1 MLIPPTIPIDNLNAL
16 AWELRSSDPV
26 RSGLLA
32 AEARSLSTGGGETYP
47 RGLAEALRTLALS
60 AFSSGD
66 FPQAIANANE
76 GMEILREI
84 GDRHGVL
91 VTLQTIGLA
100 YYRMGEFRS
109 SLERF
114 HETLAIAREL
124 GERRFEA
131 ITLNNIG
138 LVEGSL
144 GDLAASLASHLA
156 SLEIVESLGEKP
168 LEAMI
173 TINIGL
179 LHSRLGEPRHALE
192 QYRRGIELSRAVSD
206 RATIAKALNN
216 CGVCHEKLGELD
228 RALECHLESVAI
240 WEELGH
246 PEHVAGIFHNI
257 GTIHLDRGN
266 PELALEYTLKARRDH
281 TAVDMPGREFASS
294 YQLGRIALAMNDP
307 DEAIARLNE
316 ALSAATRTESLAD
329 LSEAYRELSDA
340 WLAAGNALRA
350 IEHLREHQ
358 RIRDDLFNRQTE
370 ERLQTLR
377 IAREVAVAQK
387 EAEIERLRNVE
398 LRRAFDDL
406 KDAQARIVQSEKMA
420 SLGQLTAGIAH
431 EINNPVNFVTGSI
444 GPVRRNVEQLRK
456 MVEATL
462 VEIPF
467 VRAEELRSEY
477 ELDEIVSEL
486 DGLLEAITRGAERTA
501 QIVSSLRQFSRFE
514 EGDRKLADIH
524 EGLDATID
532 LLSGRLPERTRLTR
546 SYGDIPPVACYP
558 GEINQVFMI
567 LLSNAL
573 QALEPGGR
581 ITITTSES
589 DGHVRIA
596 IADTGTGIAP
606 EILSRIFEPFFTT
619 RDVGEGRGLGL
630 SIAWGIIEK
639 HGGTI
644 EVSSTLGSG
653 SEFVVMLPGSVT

>member
-32 AEARSLSTGGGETYP
+32 AEARSLATGGNEVYR

-60 AFSSGD
+60 AFSAGD
-66 FPQAIANANE
+66 YSQSLARATE
-76 GMEILREI
+76 GMAILSEL

-100 YYRMGEFRS
+100 HYRMGEFRA
-109 SLERF
+109 SLESF
-114 HETLAIAREL
+114 HETLAMAREL

-144 GDLAASLASHLA
+144 GDLAASLESHLK
-156 SLEIVESLGEKP
+156 SLEIVETLGERP

-179 LHSRLGEPRHALE
+179 LHSRLGEPRRALE
-192 QYRRGIELSRAVSD
+192 HYGRGIETSRAAGD
-206 RATIAKALNN
+206 LATVAKALNN
-216 CGVCHEKLGELD
+216 SGVCYEKLGELD

-246 PEHVAGIFHNI
+246 PEQVTGIFHNI
-257 GTIHLDRGN
+257 GTIYLDQGN
-266 PELALEYTLKARRDH
+266 PERALEYTLRARQDLS
-281 TAVDMPGREFASS
+281 AVDLPGREFASNF
-294 YQLGRIALAMNDP
+294 QLGRIALAMNDP
-307 DEAIARLNE
+307 SVGIARLDE
-316 ALSAATRTESLAD
+316 ALAVATRSESRAD
-329 LSEAYRELSDA
+329 QSEAHRYLSEA
-340 WLAAGNALRA
+340 WLAAGDPLRA
-350 IEHLREHQ
+350 IEHLKEYQ
-358 RIRDDLFNRQTE
+358 RIHDELFDQQTE

-398 LRRAFDDL
+398 LKQAFDDL

-420 SLGQLTAGIAH
+420 SLGQLTAGLAH
-431 EINNPVNFVTGSI
+431 EINNPINFVTGSI
-444 GPVRRNVEQLRK
+444 GPARRNIDQLRT
-456 MVEATL
+456 MIEATL

-467 VRAEELRSEY
+467 ARAEELRSEY
-477 ELDEIVSEL
+477 DLDEIVTEL
-486 DGLLEAITRGAERTA
+486 DGLMSSITQGAERTA
-501 QIVSSLRQFSRFE
+501 QIVRSLRQFARFE
-514 EGDRKLADIH
+514 EGDRKSVDLH

-546 SYGDIPPVACYP
+546 SYGDIPSVECYP

-567 LLSNAL
+567 ILSNAL

-589 DGHVRIA
+589 EGFVGIS

-606 EILSRIFEPFFTT
+606 EILPRIFEPFFTT
-619 RDVGEGRGLGL
+619 RDVGQGRGLGL
-630 SIAWGIIEK
+630 SIAWGIVEK

-644 EVSSTLGSG
+644 EVSSAPGSG
-653 SEFVVMLPGSVT
+653 SDFVVRLPVS